1 MQAFAAHGGGRQPSV
16 RAWRRAGMRPGRTVI
31 ERVFGS
37 WAAAVR
43 AAGFEQTT
51 N

>member
-1 MQAFAAHGGGRQPSV
+1 
-16 RAWRRAGMRPGRTVI
+16 MRPGRTVI